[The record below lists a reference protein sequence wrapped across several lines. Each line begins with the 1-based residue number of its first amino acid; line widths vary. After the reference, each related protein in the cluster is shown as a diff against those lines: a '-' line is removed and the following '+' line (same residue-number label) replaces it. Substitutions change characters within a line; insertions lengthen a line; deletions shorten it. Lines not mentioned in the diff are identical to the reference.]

1 MFKRIT
7 LCFSVFVL
15 FQEKHQLWKQGLR
28 LFDFFTIILKIW
40 NVLKGTIQNRTSWPF
55 ICPYPQVSRLTT
67 SRAISSRTVSFEKKQ
82 PVGIYIHLHLTKNII
97 LSFNFFILSHL
108 DPKDPLCLIWKITI
122 VINCLTVYRSIFS
135 ISYSLFQFH

>member
-28 LFDFFTIILKIW
+28 LFHFFTVILKIW

-55 ICPYPQVSRLTT
+55 ICPYPQVSRSTT

-82 PVGIYIHLHLTKNII
+82 PVRYENWII
-97 LSFNFFILSHL
+97 LILPVKVTSLRLRCFVSWSAIHVYNINYGWLFFNRTVGQFV
-108 DPKDPLCLIWKITI
+108 ITFLYI
-122 VINCLTVYRSIFS
+122 
-135 ISYSLFQFH
+135 